1 MATEFGEEYV
11 TIYDGQSLTT
21 STGGPFKP
29 GQIVVHRSGTNRA
42 QRALAKW
49 VLLDNAGCS
58 RGEAL
63 ITDLATTVEY
73 GVAKA
78 STTDSYLPNFR
89 GIAAGTIAS
98 NTFGFAIISG
108 YCEQADL
115 SETAASG
122 ELLAISGSTAGK
134 LTPNRASSF
143 WTATV
148 GVSSALGS
156 APFVFAQARTAIA
169 TGVGSVQILG
179 TWG

>member
-1 MATEFGEEYV
+1 MAKEYEE
-11 TIYDGQSLTT
+11 IYDSQSTTT
-21 STGGPFKP
+21 STGGPWQP
-29 GQIVVHRSGTNRA
+29 GQVVVHRSGTGRG
-42 QRALAKW
+42 QRALLKW
-49 VLLDNAGCS
+49 VLIDNAGCS

-63 ITDLATTVEY
+63 VTDFAATVEY

-78 STTDSYLPNFR
+78 STTDSYLPHFR
-89 GIAAGTIAS
+89 GIAAATIAS
-98 NTFGFAIISG
+98 NKFGFAIISG

-134 LTPNRASSF
+134 LTPNRGSSF

-148 GVSSALGS
+148 GLSSQLGS
-156 APFVFAQARTAIA
+156 APFIFAVARAAAA
-169 TGVGSVQILG
+169 TGIGSVQILG

>member
-1 MATEFGEEYV
+1 MATEYEE
-11 TIYDGQSLTT
+11 IYDTQSTTT
-21 STGGPFKP
+21 STGGPWQP
-29 GQIVVHRSGTNRA
+29 GQVVIHRSGTGRA
-42 QRALAKW
+42 QRALLKW
-49 VLLDNAGCS
+49 VLMDNNSCS

-63 ITDLATTVEY
+63 VTDLATTVEH

-89 GIAAGTIAS
+89 GIAAASIAS
-98 NTFGFAIISG
+98 NKFGFAIISG

-156 APFVFAQARTAIA
+156 APFVFAQARTAIG